1 MIKLREVITA
11 KIVAHLRF
19 YWIILFLKKFQK
31 IKFIR
36 KLTKYFDPN
45 WLRKI
50 SGFSYSPL
58 IKIISWN
65 NFKLYVDL
73 NDHIGF
79 RSFIKNE
86 PFEMSVFHV
95 AKTLRL
101 NQNDCILDI
110 GANIGHASIP
120 ICKKLSCSL
129 IAVEA
134 SKENASLLLK
144 NINLN
149 NIKAE
154 VHVSAL
160 VSSKFK
166 QEYIKLYI
174 RNGNRG
180 ANSLL
185 EKWNPSFL
193 GDHYE
198 WAPCM
203 TLDNLLNNVTNSKK
217 IKLIKIDVEGMEYEV
232 LKGGINFIKKSKIP
246 ILMEYRLDKN
256 IKTKLKKILL
266 MLKKIYN
273 IHGIDKIGKK
283 TVFNPDVNYE
293 NILFERKKNY
303 SRK

>member
-1 MIKLREVITA
+1 MTKPREIITA
-11 KIVAHLRF
+11 KIIAYLRF
-19 YWIILFLKKFQK
+19 YWIILFLKKFQN
-31 IKFIR
+31 IKFVR

-58 IKIISWN
+58 IKIITWN
-65 NFKLYVDL
+65 KIKLYVDI

-95 AKTLRL
+95 AKNMGLTKD
-101 NQNDCILDI
+101 DCILDI

-120 ICKKLSCSL
+120 ICKELSCSL

-154 VHVSAL
+154 VLVSAL
-160 VSSKFK
+160 VSPEFK
-166 QEYIKLYI
+166 EDYIKLYI

-185 EKWNPSFL
+185 KKWNPSLL
-193 GDHYE
+193 GDDYE
-198 WAPCM
+198 WAPCL
-203 TLDNLLNNVTNSKK
+203 TLDSLLNNAMNSKK

-256 IKTKLKKILL
+256 TKTKLKKILT
-266 MLKKIYN
+266 MLRKIYN
-273 IHGIDKIGKK
+273 INGIDGMGKK
-283 TVFNPDVNYE
+283 IIFNPEESYE
-293 NILFERKKNY
+293 NILFERKK
-303 SRK
+303 

>member
-1 MIKLREVITA
+1 MTKSREIITA
-11 KIVAHLRF
+11 KIIIYLRL
-19 YWIILFLKKFQK
+19 YWIILFLKKFQN
-31 IKFIR
+31 IKFVR

-58 IKIISWN
+58 IKIITWN
-65 NFKLYVDL
+65 KIKLYVDI

-95 AKTLRL
+95 AKKMGLT
-101 NQNDCILDI
+101 QDDCILDI

-120 ICKKLSCSL
+120 ICKKLSCSQ
-129 IAVEA
+129 IAIEA

-144 NINLN
+144 NIHLN
-149 NIKAE
+149 SIKAE

-160 VSSKFK
+160 VSSEFK

-185 EKWNPSFL
+185 KKWNPSLL
-193 GDHYE
+193 GDDYE
-198 WAPCM
+198 WAPCL
-203 TLDNLLNNVTNSKK
+203 TLDSLLNNVMNSKK

-256 IKTKLKKILL
+256 TKTKLKKILT
-266 MLKKIYN
+266 MLRKIYN
-273 IHGIDKIGKK
+273 INGIDG
-283 TVFNPDVNYE
+283 
-293 NILFERKKNY
+293 LG
-303 SRK
+303 

>member
-1 MIKLREVITA
+1 MTKSRDIITA
-11 KIVAHLRF
+11 KIIIYLRL
-19 YWIILFLKKFQK
+19 YWIILFLKKFQN
-31 IKFIR
+31 IKFVR

-58 IKIISWN
+58 IKIITWKKT
-65 NFKLYVDL
+65 KLYVDI

-95 AKTLRL
+95 TKNMGLTKD
-101 NQNDCILDI
+101 DCILDI

-120 ICKKLSCSL
+120 ICKELSCSL
-129 IAVEA
+129 VAVEA

-154 VHVSAL
+154 VIVSAL
-160 VSSKFK
+160 VSPEFK
-166 QEYIKLYI
+166 EDYIKLYI

-185 EKWNPSFL
+185 KKWNPSLL
-193 GDHYE
+193 GDDYE
-198 WAPCM
+198 WAPCL
-203 TLDNLLNNVTNSKK
+203 TLDSLLNNVMNSKK

-256 IKTKLKKILL
+256 TKTKLKKILT
-266 MLKKIYN
+266 MLRKIYN
-273 IHGIDKIGKK
+273 INGIDGMGKK
-283 TVFNPDVNYE
+283 IIFNPEESYE
-293 NILFERKKNY
+293 NILFERKK
-303 SRK
+303 

>member
-1 MIKLREVITA
+1 MTKLRELITA
-11 KIVAHLRF
+11 KVIVHLRF
-19 YWIILFLKKFQK
+19 YWIILFLKKLQN

-36 KLTKYFDPN
+36 KLCKYFDPN

-50 SGFSYSPL
+50 IGFNYSPL
-58 IKIISWN
+58 IKIITWN
-65 NFKLYVDL
+65 KISLYVDL

-79 RSFIKNE
+79 KSFIKNE

-95 AKTLRL
+95 AKNLGL
-101 NQNDCILDI
+101 NKDDYILDI

-149 NIKAE
+149 NIKAQ
-154 VHVSAL
+154 VFISAL
-160 VSSKFK
+160 VSPKFK
-166 QEYIKLYI
+166 QEYIKLFI

-185 EKWNPSFL
+185 ETWNPSVF
-193 GDHYE
+193 GDDYE
-198 WAPCM
+198 WAPCL
-203 TLDNLLNNVTNSKK
+203 TLDNLLKNVPNAKK

-232 LKGGINFIKKSKIP
+232 LKGGFNFINKSKVA

-256 IKTKLKKILL
+256 TIIKLKKIIS
-266 MLKKIYN
+266 MLNKIYS
-273 IHGIDKIGKK
+273 IRGIDKMGKR
-283 TVFNPDVNYE
+283 TIFNPEESYE
-293 NILFERKKNY
+293 NILFERKNNKH
-303 SRK
+303 RK

>member
-1 MIKLREVITA
+1 MTKSREIITA
-11 KIVAHLRF
+11 KIIIYLRL
-19 YWIILFLKKFQK
+19 YWIILFLKKFQN
-31 IKFIR
+31 IKFVR

-58 IKIISWN
+58 IKIITWN
-65 NFKLYVDL
+65 KIKLYVDI

-95 AKTLRL
+95 AKNMGLTKD
-101 NQNDCILDI
+101 DCILDI

-120 ICKKLSCSL
+120 ICKELSCSL

-134 SKENASLLLK
+134 SKENAALLLK

-154 VHVSAL
+154 VLVSAL
-160 VSSKFK
+160 VSPEFK
-166 QEYIKLYI
+166 EDYIKLYI

-185 EKWNPSFL
+185 KKWNPSLL
-193 GDHYE
+193 GDDYE
-198 WAPCM
+198 WAPCL
-203 TLDNLLNNVTNSKK
+203 TLDSFLNNVINSKK

-256 IKTKLKKILL
+256 TKTKLKKILT
-266 MLKKIYN
+266 MLRKIYN
-273 IHGIDKIGKK
+273 INGIDGMGKK
-283 TVFNPDVNYE
+283 IIFNPEESYE
-293 NILFERKKNY
+293 NILFERKK
-303 SRK
+303 

>member
-1 MIKLREVITA
+1 MTKSREIITA
-11 KIVAHLRF
+11 KIIIYLRL
-19 YWIILFLKKFQK
+19 YWIILFLKKFQN
-31 IKFIR
+31 IKFVR

-58 IKIISWN
+58 IKIITWN
-65 NFKLYVDL
+65 KIKLYVDI

-86 PFEMSVFHV
+86 PFEMSVFYV
-95 AKTLRL
+95 AKNMGLTKD
-101 NQNDCILDI
+101 DCILDI

-120 ICKKLSCSL
+120 ICKELSCSL

-154 VHVSAL
+154 VLVSAL
-160 VSSKFK
+160 VSPDFK
-166 QEYIKLYI
+166 EDYIKLYI

-185 EKWNPSFL
+185 KKWNPSLL
-193 GDHYE
+193 GDDYE
-198 WAPCM
+198 WAPCL
-203 TLDNLLNNVTNSKK
+203 TLDSLLNNVMNSKK

-256 IKTKLKKILL
+256 TKTKLKKILT
-266 MLKKIYN
+266 MLRKIYN
-273 IHGIDKIGKK
+273 INGIDGMGKK
-283 TVFNPDVNYE
+283 LSLTLKKVMKIYYLKEKNNK
-293 NILFERKKNY
+293 LRK
-303 SRK
+303 

>member
-1 MIKLREVITA
+1 MTKSREIITA
-11 KIVAHLRF
+11 KIIIYLRL
-19 YWIILFLKKFQK
+19 YWIILFLKKFQN
-31 IKFIR
+31 IKFVR

-58 IKIISWN
+58 IKIITWN
-65 NFKLYVDL
+65 KIKLYVDI

-86 PFEMSVFHV
+86 PFEMSVFYV
-95 AKTLRL
+95 AKNMRL
-101 NQNDCILDI
+101 TKDDCILDI

-120 ICKKLSCSL
+120 ICKELSCSL

-154 VHVSAL
+154 VLVSAL
-160 VSSKFK
+160 VSPEFK
-166 QEYIKLYI
+166 EDYIKLYI

-185 EKWNPSFL
+185 KKWNPSLL
-193 GDHYE
+193 GDDYE
-198 WAPCM
+198 WAPCL
-203 TLDNLLNNVTNSKK
+203 TLDSLLNNVMNSKK

-232 LKGGINFIKKSKIP
+232 
-246 ILMEYRLDKN
+246 
-256 IKTKLKKILL
+256 
-266 MLKKIYN
+266 
-273 IHGIDKIGKK
+273 
-283 TVFNPDVNYE
+283 
-293 NILFERKKNY
+293 
-303 SRK
+303 

>member
-1 MIKLREVITA
+1 MKKIREIVTA
-11 KIVAHLRF
+11 KIIIYLRV
-19 YWIILFLKKFQK
+19 YWVLFFLKKFQE

-36 KLTKYFDPN
+36 KFTKYFDPN

-50 SGFSYSPL
+50 TGFSYAPL
-58 IKIISWN
+58 IKIITWN
-65 NFKLYVDL
+65 KIDLYVDL

-95 AKTLRL
+95 AKSLGL
-101 NQNDCILDI
+101 NKDDCILDI

-120 ICKKLSCSL
+120 ICKKLSCNL

-134 SKENASLLLK
+134 SKENASLLLR

-154 VHVSAL
+154 VLISAL
-160 VSSKFK
+160 VSPEFK
-166 QEYIKLYI
+166 EKYTKLYI

-185 EKWNPSFL
+185 EKWNPSIL
-193 GDHYE
+193 GDEYE
-198 WAPCM
+198 WAPCV
-203 TLDNLLNNVTNSKK
+203 TLDSFLNNSTNSKK

-232 LKGGINFIKKSKIP
+232 LRGGINFIKKSKIP
-246 ILMEYRLDKN
+246 ILMEYRLDESTK
-256 IKTKLKKILL
+256 IKLKKILL
-266 MLKKIYN
+266 MLNKIYN
-273 IHGIDKIGKK
+273 INGINEIGKK
-283 TVFNPDVNYE
+283 VFFNPKKSYE
-293 NILFERKKNY
+293 NILFERKNNK

>member
-1 MIKLREVITA
+1 MTKPREIITA
-11 KIVAHLRF
+11 KIIVYLRL
-19 YWIILFLKKFQK
+19 YWIILFLKKFQN
-31 IKFIR
+31 IKFVR

-58 IKIISWN
+58 IKIITWN
-65 NFKLYVDL
+65 KIKLYVDI

-86 PFEMSVFHV
+86 PFEMSVFYV
-95 AKTLRL
+95 AKNMGLTKD
-101 NQNDCILDI
+101 DCILDI

-120 ICKKLSCSL
+120 ICKELSCSL

-154 VHVSAL
+154 VLVSAL
-160 VSSKFK
+160 VSPDFK
-166 QEYIKLYI
+166 EDYIKLYI

-185 EKWNPSFL
+185 KKWNPSLL
-193 GDHYE
+193 GDEYE
-198 WAPCM
+198 WAPCL
-203 TLDNLLNNVTNSKK
+203 TLDSLLNNAMNSKK

-256 IKTKLKKILL
+256 TKTKLKKILT
-266 MLKKIYN
+266 MLRKIYN
-273 IHGIDKIGKK
+273 INGIDGMGKK
-283 TVFNPDVNYE
+283 IIFNPEESYE
-293 NILFERKKNY
+293 NILFERKK
-303 SRK
+303 

>member
-1 MIKLREVITA
+1 MKKLRKIITA
-11 KIVAHLRF
+11 KIIVYLRF
-19 YWIILFLKKFQK
+19 YWIILFLKRFQN
-31 IKFIR
+31 IKFVR

-50 SGFSYSPL
+50 SGFVYSPL
-58 IKIISWN
+58 IKIITWN
-65 NFKLYVDL
+65 KVKLYVDI

-95 AKTLRL
+95 AKNLGL
-101 NQNDCILDI
+101 NKDDCILDI
-110 GANIGHASIP
+110 GANIGHASVP
-120 ICKKLSCSL
+120 ICKELSCSL
-129 IAVEA
+129 IAIEA

-144 NINLN
+144 NISIN

-154 VHVSAL
+154 VLISAL
-160 VSSKFK
+160 VSPKFK
-166 QEYIKLYI
+166 EDYIKLYI

-185 EKWNPSFL
+185 EKWNPSFS
-193 GDHYE
+193 GDDYE
-198 WAPCM
+198 WAPCL
-203 TLDNLLNNVTNSKK
+203 TLDNLLNNVMDSKK

-256 IKTKLKKILL
+256 TKIKLKKILI

-273 IHGIDKIGKK
+273 INGIDEMGKK
-283 TVFNPDVNYE
+283 IIFNPEESYE
-293 NILFERKKNY
+293 NILFERKNNK

>member
-1 MIKLREVITA
+1 MTKPREIITA
-11 KIVAHLRF
+11 KIIVYLRL
-19 YWIILFLKKFQK
+19 YWIILFLKKFQN
-31 IKFIR
+31 IKFVR

-45 WLRKI
+45 WLRKV

-58 IKIISWN
+58 IKIITWN
-65 NFKLYVDL
+65 KIKLYVDI

-86 PFEMSVFHV
+86 PFEMSVFYV
-95 AKTLRL
+95 AKNMGLTKD
-101 NQNDCILDI
+101 DCILDI

-120 ICKKLSCSL
+120 ICKELSCSL

-154 VHVSAL
+154 VLVSAL
-160 VSSKFK
+160 VSPDFK
-166 QEYIKLYI
+166 EDYIKLYI

-185 EKWNPSFL
+185 KKWNPSLL
-193 GDHYE
+193 GDEYE
-198 WAPCM
+198 WAPCL
-203 TLDNLLNNVTNSKK
+203 TLDSLLNNAMNSKK

-256 IKTKLKKILL
+256 TKTKLKKILT
-266 MLKKIYN
+266 MLRKIYN
-273 IHGIDKIGKK
+273 INGIDGMGKK
-283 TVFNPDVNYE
+283 IIFNPEESYE
-293 NILFERKKNY
+293 NILFERKK
-303 SRK
+303 